1 MFWYGFLVG
10 ISCGFI
16 LGFILI
22 GILASGKHADNL
34 IEILAHQQG
43 SEQGTGRGCEVN
55 LEGLSTID
63 HKEIE
68 ISPIAKR

>member
-55 LEGLSTID
+55 LE
-63 HKEIE
+63 
-68 ISPIAKR
+68 